1 MVTLCD
7 VRLFHYLSLMV
18 MRVWDMAS
26 NWLLLLAVWL
36 ADPNIDLGTPCMWYI
51 MGSRDRWEF
60 PPFLKCH
67 WHSPCTALMAGI
79 KAVQGDCETVS
90 DSFGQQTDI
99 EVHVIQ
105 ISRLIMT
112 YTASVKES
120 SIIWKVPARDFL
132 VMCHSPSLST
142 SSLSSARSLVSS
154 PDTVITKPLN
164 TGQVNWEKSASSPW
178 TNLREMSLM
187 V

>member
-1 MVTLCD
+1 MRHGLQLALVTGC
-7 VRLFHYLSLMV
+7 VIGWPKYRLGNSLHVIHYRLTWPVGISTVFEMPLTV
-18 MRVWDMAS
+18 P
-26 NWLLLLAVWL
+26 L
-36 ADPNIDLGTPCMWYI
+36 
-51 MGSRDRWEF
+51 
-60 PPFLKCH
+60 
-67 WHSPCTALMAGI
+67 HSPNGRHLPAI

-99 EVHVIQ
+99 EVHVIH
-105 ISRLIMT
+105 ISHLIMT

-120 SIIWKVPARDFL
+120 SIIWKVPTRDFL

-187 V
+187 VWCQRDVNPVL